1 MCGDPPSS
9 PVISSDSEKSFSS
22 AVKRCI
28 CTWWGK
34 GKSVTP
40 RIPVVSYQGNA
51 DDTEKGSHLWKY
63 FENFSKI
70 LSAMTSS
77 VLSIWYPIYRELD
90 RPNSFSKLSTL
101 NSFWFPKAI
110 QFSLLCMKTA
120 CQGQPMGRAVPWLRA
135 KASLEWDMWN
145 GGATPKKQG
154 SATDP
159 CFQTFSPIKK
169 ARWKIPC
176 LSSGFSL
183 TPCRKARFR
192 QQGAWRSLPP
202 IRRVKNPV
210 RAFPSYP
217 GMLHIIFP
225 WSPPLCPLPY
235 TLCITAQAS
244 CYNTPMRIRYISFC
258 LYHNMKRADESIHN
272 SSVLCVTIYL
282 F

>member
-28 CTWWGK
+28 CTWGGK

-40 RIPVVSYQGNA
+40 QIPVVSYQGNA

-70 LSAMTSS
+70 FSAMTSS

-110 QFSLLCMKTA
+110 QFSLLCMETA
-120 CQGQPMGRAVPWLRA
+120 RQGQPMGRAVFDCVRKPRLNETCEMVVRHLKIGKRHW
-135 KASLEWDMWN
+135 SLPSN
-145 GGATPKKQG
+145 FL
-154 SATDP
+154 SN
-159 CFQTFSPIKK
+159 KK

-176 LSSGFSL
+176 LSSGFFTYSMPKGSFPPAGSL
-183 TPCRKARFR
+183 KIPDPHKKSKKS
-192 QQGAWRSLPP
+192 GACFSQLSRNASYNFSMISTSLSFT
-202 IRRVKNPV
+202 IHSLYDRT
-210 RAFPSYP
+210 
-217 GMLHIIFP
+217 GILL
-225 WSPPLCPLPY
+225 WY
-235 TLCITAQAS
+235 T
-244 CYNTPMRIRYISFC
+244 
-258 LYHNMKRADESIHN
+258 HADKIHF
-272 SSVLCVTIYL
+272 VLLVS
-282 F
+282 